1 MFSGILVGKQNIFC
15 DATENRKLKGIQEQI
30 DVFCLYN
37 GKFKVIFGCANLV
50 CCYKIPGSEING
62 DWKDI
67 YIRF

>member
-30 DVFCLYN
+30 DIFCLYN
-37 GKFKVIFGCANLV
+37 GKFKVIFGRR
-50 CCYKIPGSEING
+50 YKIPGSELNL
-62 DWKDI
+62 DWKEI